1 MDASVLEL
9 LKGVELFSEL
19 SDDQLRLLGDLVEV
33 QNFNRDETV
42 VLEGDDSVQALYLI
56 ASGSVQVYMT
66 GVDGRETILSFL
78 ERGDFFGEMSLI
90 DGEPRSAS
98 VRTVSDSQL
107 MIIYRDAFLS
117 LIKQYPE
124 LAMSLLSEMSKRLRK
139 ANKQIGSLST
149 MSVSGRVAG
158 TLLNLME
165 ERGVRIHT
173 DNGKMVTVIH
183 NRPTQQQ
190 LADAVHVTR
199 AAISHWET
207 GRTIP
212 DYDVIQELEQI
223 LGYSFAKPEEQD
235 GKAEAS
241 ETADAETPGPQP
253 PEAVRPRHRI
263 PRWAYI
269 VIGCLLA
276 GEDSDDIEN
285 VDIEAV
291 RSALAELKGQLLGFW
306 ASNDE
311 QLIPWYAG
319 DFWAGEIWS
328 GPYTELLASDKT
340 NIKLVHPEEGTVG
353 YIDYWSVVEG
363 TDEYDLACEWINWI
377 ESEEVQYTMATGE
390 SETYPG
396 EYLTYTPVNATV
408 IENLTPDQK
417 IALELDPMP
426 TSIKLLPYIADPDLK
441 DQWTDLYQEFVG

>member
-1 MDASVLEL
+1 MDVPVLEL

-19 SDDQLRLLGDLVEV
+19 SDEQLKLLANLVEV

-98 VRTVSDSQL
+98 VRTVTDSQML
-107 MIIYRDAFLS
+107 IIYREGFMS

-124 LAMSLLSEMSKRLRK
+124 LSLSLLSEMSKRLRK

-190 LADAVHVTR
+190 LADMSGTTR
-199 AAISHWET
+199 ETVSRISSLLVKTGAIAIT
-207 GRTIP
+207 GK
-212 DYDVIQELEQI
+212 D
-223 LGYSFAKPEEQD
+223 
-235 GKAEAS
+235 
-241 ETADAETPGPQP
+241 
-253 PEAVRPRHRI
+253 
-263 PRWAYI
+263 I
-269 VIGCLLA
+269 VIFDEESLQEKA
-276 GEDSDDIEN
+276 T
-285 VDIEAV
+285 
-291 RSALAELKGQLLGFW
+291 KG
-306 ASNDE
+306 
-311 QLIPWYAG
+311 
-319 DFWAGEIWS
+319 
-328 GPYTELLASDKT
+328 
-340 NIKLVHPEEGTVG
+340 
-353 YIDYWSVVEG
+353 
-363 TDEYDLACEWINWI
+363 
-377 ESEEVQYTMATGE
+377 
-390 SETYPG
+390 
-396 EYLTYTPVNATV
+396 
-408 IENLTPDQK
+408 
-417 IALELDPMP
+417 
-426 TSIKLLPYIADPDLK
+426 
-441 DQWTDLYQEFVG
+441 